1 MSTKVQPLPPLG
13 VKLQLV
19 LLGLSNHNDR
29 PRVRL
34 RLDIPHDR
42 QKGFGRRKNSCS
54 SEFNITKRTVYAN
67 RHGVLSDLLQRR
79 VDVELG
85 C

>member
-1 MSTKVQPLPPLG
+1 MSTKGQRLPPLE
-13 VKLQLV
+13 VELQL
-19 LLGLSNHNDR
+19 LRLSNHNDR
-29 PRVRL
+29 LPVLL
-34 RLDIPHDR
+34 RIDLPHDR
-42 QKGFGRRKNSCS
+42 QKGFGRHKNTCN
-54 SEFNITKRTVYAN
+54 SEFNITKQTDYAN